1 MNINSF
7 ALIICIPFICFA
19 CNKSENDS
27 PQMDSQDPKYDLVTA
42 AFTTTPFDTSDIKSL
57 VPLGNLNPSAHVFPT
72 DHMYL
77 ICASNKP
84 SLEIK
89 SPGNVHILK
98 ITRGTSTSLSLNNS
112 YEYTIELGSENSYM
126 YWSHVSNLSQRLLTA
141 LNNFNGAVC
150 QPAYTTGGITYQGCY
165 VYPVGLSAIAGETLG
180 FANINSGA
188 GGIDLGVKIKGE
200 AGNPLEYFDATS
212 RSMLQAKL
220 GSFDGKIKR
229 TAPPICGEYNLDIP
243 GTAMGNW
250 IKQGS
255 TKTPE
260 DNNIA
265 LVKDNITPSIQVFSA
280 GLTLPNLNSGTYYFN
295 PTSMGLINRNF
306 SEVKP
311 DGITYCYTL
320 DLLGFVNSG
329 NSIPNTSILIKM
341 ENSTTL
347 IAEKRNCNCT
357 CTPYTFTNF
366 KITYTR

>member
-1 MNINSF
+1 MRIN
-7 ALIICIPFICFA
+7 AKTLLISIAFICLA
-19 CNKSENDS
+19 CNKSNNES
-27 PQMDSQDPKYDLVTA
+27 PQNDSQDPKNDLVIG
-42 AFTTTPFDTSDIKSL
+42 AFSVPPFDTSDLRSL

-84 SLEIK
+84 ALEIK

-98 ITRGTSTSLSLNNS
+98 ITRGTSTSISLNNS
-112 YEYTIELGSENSYM
+112 YEYTIALGSENSYM

-141 LNNFNGAVC
+141 LNNFSGAVC

-165 VYPVGLSAIAGETLG
+165 AYPDGLSAVAGETLG
-180 FANINSGA
+180 FANINTGL
-188 GGIDLGVKIKGE
+188 GGIDLGIKIKGE
-200 AGNPLEYFDATS
+200 AGNPLEYFDAKS
-212 RSMLQAKL
+212 RNMLEAKL
-220 GSFDGKIKR
+220 GSFDGRRKR
-229 TAPPICGEYNLDIP
+229 TALPICGEYNLDVP

-255 TKTPE
+255 TRTPE
-260 DNNIA
+260 DNNLA

-295 PTSMGLINRNF
+295 PTSTGIINRNF

-320 DLLGFVNSG
+320 DLLGFVNTG
-329 NSIPNTSILIKM
+329 NSIPNISIIIKM
-341 ENSTTL
+341 ENNTTL
-347 IAEKRNCNCT
+347 SAEKRSCDCS
-357 CTPYTFTNF
+357 CTPFAFTNF
-366 KITYTR
+366 KMTYTR